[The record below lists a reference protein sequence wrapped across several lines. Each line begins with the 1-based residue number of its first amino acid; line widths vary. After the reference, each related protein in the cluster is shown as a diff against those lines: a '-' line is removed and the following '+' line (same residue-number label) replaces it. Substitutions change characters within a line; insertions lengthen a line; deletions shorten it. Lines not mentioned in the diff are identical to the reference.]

1 MPLDA
6 SRHVFASNH
15 SRRRALVGPQC
26 TPHRGH
32 RAFSLIE
39 LTLVVAIMGILTAI
53 AIPRYG
59 SAQATF
65 RVRSAAHRLAADLEH
80 AATLASAKSTS
91 VAVVFLS
98 DGTGY
103 TTIIDPAD
111 TALVESVVV
120 LIDPPYNSSITVAS
134 LPPGNQITFDG
145 FGRPDVQLT
154 LVVTSSGR
162 TAFVILNDAGA
173 SAVNTP

>member
-1 MPLDA
+1 M
-6 SRHVFASNH
+6 
-15 SRRRALVGPQC
+15 SRRARP
-26 TPHRGH
+26 
-32 RAFSLIE
+32 AFSLVE

-65 RVRSAAHRLAADLEH
+65 RVRSAAHRLAADLKH

-98 DGTGY
+98 DGSGY
-103 TTIIDPAD
+103 TTIVDPAD

-120 LIDPPYNSSITVAS
+120 LTDSPYASYITFAS
-134 LPPGNQITFDG
+134 LPPGNRVTFDG
-145 FGRPDVQLT
+145 FGRPDVQVT
-154 LVVTSSGR
+154 FVVTSSGH
-162 TAFVILNDAGA
+162 TAIVLLDDTGA

>member
-1 MPLDA
+1 MPQ
-6 SRHVFASNH
+6 RV
-15 SRRRALVGPQC
+15 RP
-26 TPHRGH
+26 
-32 RAFSLIE
+32 AFSLVE

-91 VAVVFLS
+91 VAVVFLN

-103 TTIIDPAD
+103 TTIVDPAG
-111 TALVESVVV
+111 AARVESVIV
-120 LIDPPYNSSITVAS
+120 LIDPPYASSITVAS

-162 TAFVILNDAGA
+162 TAFVILDDAGA

>member
-1 MPLDA
+1 MP
-6 SRHVFASNH
+6 
-15 SRRRALVGPQC
+15 RRVLP
-26 TPHRGH
+26 
-32 RAFSLIE
+32 AFSLIE

-98 DGTGY
+98 DGSGY
-103 TTIIDPAD
+103 TTIVDPAD
-111 TALVESVVV
+111 TAWVESVII
-120 LIDPPYNSSITVAS
+120 LIDPPYASSITVAS
-134 LPPGNQITFDG
+134 LPPGNRVTFDG

-154 LVVTSSGR
+154 LVVTSSGH
-162 TAFVILNDAGA
+162 TASVLLDDTGA